1 MIRLKD
7 LSLHSKP
14 GLSASCFLA
23 MTTTYSPLVNYTW
36 SMTTSNGLRYLKGG
50 GTSQVSDASMY
61 FGRGAYLNGVD
72 QGVAFN
78 TFSPLSENTII
89 FNINNIGVGSDYPLF
104 GSSSYA
110 NYRIMYRYTSGD
122 YWNLSLDLRQFGG
135 SIVTTN
141 YILPKNTNCQI
152 CIKEIAGVISIYS
165 NNEVVKVFN
174 GTLNGGNF
182 NQLAFSSLRSQYGE
196 FTFKDVYMFRRAL
209 TQAEITQAY
218 EQPEAFYA
226 MAQAD
231 STCVLNMPMCETDGY
246 VRNMKSYNVGT
257 NLDGINLSSTIS
269 GAGNTIVQ
277 DVNVFNISS
286 VGASKAVYHPLIAFP
301 PNTFTSD
308 LYNIEVEVKCISG
321 TLKVARLE
329 CTRSLAVND
338 ILTAGTTK
346 TYSLVAGFEDI
357 GGRRGSIIFDGLN
370 YPTYTAVVTV
380 KKVEK
385 ITAGLYPII
394 NYTSSVRDNAKN
406 LQYGLQTCKFVRD
419 SLGVIQS
426 ASNYLECDGVGYIKT
441 QWVPKGTDVFTLET
455 VITPALVSKL
465 QTHGNYGTSIN
476 EVQIGVTSSNLVFA
490 SSLNS
495 ETVYLP
501 YTENMHVCIV
511 SDGVQSYYY
520 CNNVLIK
527 TTYNNSG
534 STVNPFAFGG
544 VNSGTIFNPTYDTLR
559 LFKIHAIAYTSSQVD
574 AAYYALAKKNTI
586 AYDVIPDECLYDENG
601 NVYIDESGNYIGV
614 DGYVMDESGEYY
626 IV

>member
-1 MIRLKD
+1 MDFSFGFGLGSSAYL
-7 LSLHSKP
+7 LSGYNPLINYDWS
-14 GLSASCFLA
+14 
-23 MTTTYSPLVNYTW
+23 TTTTR
-36 SMTTSNGLRYLKGG
+36 GLRYLKDVGS
-50 GTSQVSDASMY
+50 TPIYNASMY

-72 QGVAFN
+72 QTITVPIN
-78 TFSPLSENTII
+78 TTIQTALKRV
-89 FNINNIGVGSDYPLF
+89 NG
-104 GSSSYA
+104 
-110 NYRIMYRYTSGD
+110 
-122 YWNLSLDLRQFGG
+122 
-135 SIVTTN
+135 IVTINETSQTLTD
-141 YILPKNTNCQI
+141 Y
-152 CIKEIAGVISIYS
+152 VISGLGVHKDYY
-165 NNEVVKVFN
+165 
-174 GTLNGGNF
+174 L
-182 NQLAFSSLRSQYGE
+182 
-196 FTFKDVYMFRRAL
+196 FTRLLTTAEKDSYIN
-209 TQAEITQAY
+209 T
-218 EQPEAFYA
+218 PELFYA

-231 STCVLNMPMCETDGY
+231 STCVLNMPMCETDKY
-246 VRNMKSYNVGT
+246 VRNMKTYSVSAT
-257 NLDGINLSSTIS
+257 NLFTSGFSAATNSMITDITNGYSIVKTSSDTITWM
-269 GAGNTIVQ
+269 AITNTKLVAETIVKMC
-277 DVNVFNISS
+277 FN
-286 VGASKAVYHPLIAFP
+286 
-301 PNTFTSD
+301 FT
-308 LYNIEVEVKCISG
+308 
-321 TLKVARLE
+321 
-329 CTRSLAVND
+329 
-338 ILTAGTTK
+338 
-346 TYSLVAGFEDI
+346 LVAGSTYPVVV
-357 GGRRGSIIFDGLN
+357 GAYTSRGLN
-370 YPTYTAVVTV
+370 SLSTPYQVKEGYNELVVPSWVNTRLV
-380 KKVEK
+380 YLQ
-385 ITAGLYPII
+385 ITPITSTFTWNFTNIIVNALSGIYPIQ

-441 QWVPKGTDVFTLET
+441 QWVPTGTDVFTLET